1 MKWLKEWLRDWLEV
15 DKSLMYYTREEL
27 GFTDGEEEEIR
38 E

>member
-15 DKSLMYYTREEL
+15 DKSLSYYTREEL
-27 GFTDGEEEEIR
+27 GFTVVEEEEIC